1 MLATLTLWLSY
12 IGLTPAML
20 IPLLGWGLLT
30 GFLNLLVGRRTQVEA
45 WCKLHPRVAGALSML
60 RASGFD
66 PWKYIDGA
74 AALAT
79 GRWSA
84 ATKGKIAAA
93 IKLLAGGG
101 LIVLMVGCAAGQP
114 TPKVSVGAAVE
125 VATWAV
131 VLTDDALVVA
141 AKVAPDNA
149 TLDRIEQATDL
160 LDGARGALSEGIHTV
175 DQVCEALGQVSQVA
189 TMIDCKPCSK
199 SAQAAL
205 DVVCGGVQ

>member
-12 IGLTPAML
+12 LGLTPAAL

-30 GFLNLLVGRRTQVEA
+30 GLLNLLVGRRTQVEA

-66 PWKYIDGA
+66 PWKYIDGL

-84 ATKGKIAAA
+84 ATKGKLSAA
-93 IKLLAGGG
+93 IKLLAIGG
-101 LIVLMVGCAAGQP
+101 LLMGCAAGQP

-160 LDGARGALSEGIHTV
+160 LDGARGALSEGVHTV
-175 DQVCEALGQVSQVA
+175 AQVCEALGQVSQVA
-189 TMIDCKPCSK
+189 TMIDCQPCSK
-199 SAQAAL
+199 SAAAAL
-205 DVVCGGVQ
+205 EVVCK